1 MRKRIRSHL
10 TYANV
15 IATIALFLVLSG
27 GTAVALSGSN
37 TVFSDDIVDEQVKT
51 ADLATGAA
59 TNPKLASGAVTSP
72 KVADNSL
79 TGADVNE
86 SSLLA
91 SRVIAQ
97 PTGGALS
104 AVGLTKGAQA
114 PYPLSNATFTQRA
127 NEIVE
132 FVSQIKSTLVTSG
145 ANTVCQVEVVLSLD
159 GQPFGRSRTDA
170 VSPGPQTG
178 TVATRD
184 TFAVPLGAASSQH
197 TVTATAHLVDH
208 SGSGDSD
215 VCLNVG
221 GVNSQIDS
229 FTLDV
234 IGTR

>member
-1 MRKRIRSHL
+1 MLKRLRSRL

-15 IATIALFLVLSG
+15 MASIAAFLVLSG
-27 GTAVALSGSN
+27 GTAAALSGSN
-37 TVFSDDIVDEQVKT
+37 TVQSDDLGPGSQVTAPDVAANAVNGSDIV
-51 ADLATGAA
+51 
-59 TNPKLASGAVTSP
+59 
-72 KVADNSL
+72 DNSL

-97 PTGGALS
+97 PTGGTLS
-104 AVGLTKGAQA
+104 ATGLSKRDT

-132 FVSQIKSTLVTSG
+132 FVSQIKSTLAPPGSP
-145 ANTVCQVEVVLSLD
+145 NTVCQVEVLLSLD
-159 GQPFGRSRTDA
+159 GHQFGRSTTDP
-170 VSPGPQTG
+170 VSDQPETK
-178 TVATRD
+178 TVATRHS
-184 TFAVPLGAASSQH
+184 FAVPLGATSSQH

-208 SGSGDSD
+208 SSSALSD
-215 VCLNVG
+215 GCADVG
-221 GVNSQIDS
+221 GITSQIDS